1 VVTRRITRTL
11 SRLVASVAIVL
22 GSARAHAQAVNTDV
36 WTQGRYRPFVSATLD
51 FGFLYFRPRV
61 AVGWGRPHST
71 WFGAEVNPVFSTS
84 AMGAYGG
91 IRAALPFLDV
101 RVGARGFYS
110 FDHYYLPAN
119 QDSYSL
125 LDFNQASGNAT
136 YVTYETEIRSVFR
149 LGPGDLGLLASLSTV
164 TGVPEGMSVYED
176 TLHVI
181 VRPPGVW
188 RARVSYTF
196 FIATRIG
203 RFSITPVVDV
213 LGNPAR
219 DATMVRAGFLATY
232 LINKHLELRGSF
244 VPSIFSPDGIGAVT
258 GGDFTELGLLY
269 RWATG
274 DK

>member
-1 VVTRRITRTL
+1 L
-11 SRLVASVAIVL
+11 AALASVAIVL
-22 GSARAHAQAVNTDV
+22 TTMRAHAQAVNADV
-36 WTQGRYRPFVSATLD
+36 WLQGRYRPFVSAMLD
-51 FGFLYFRPRV
+51 VGYLYFRPRI

-71 WFGAEVNPVFSTS
+71 WFGVEANPVFSTS
-84 AMGAYGG
+84 ATGVYGG

-110 FDHYYLPAN
+110 FDHYFLPN
-119 QDSYSL
+119 QDSYTL
-125 LDFNQASGNAT
+125 TDYNLANGNAT

-149 LGPGDLGLLASLSTV
+149 VGPGELGLLASLSTI
-164 TGVPEGMSVYED
+164 TGVPAGMSVYED
-176 TLHVI
+176 TLHII

-188 RARVSYTF
+188 RTRAGYTF

-213 LGNPAR
+213 LGNPTRA
-219 DATMVRAGFLATY
+219 ATMLRAGFLATY

-244 VPSIFSPDGIGAVT
+244 VPSILSPDGIGAVT
-258 GGDFTELGLLY
+258 GGDFTELGLRY